1 MRLLHR
7 AWLFA
12 AYFNIDNGS
21 GKLRGVYAEG
31 NLAAVP
37 VLEKMIAPLR
47 SMGVTQVVAS
57 KTGGTDHEL
66 MAAVGIVPRGL
77 PAFHFVQD
85 PLDYESR
92 VHHSS
97 SDTYERSSHR
107 IFSQLR

>member
-1 MRLLHR
+1 M
-7 AWLFA
+7 FA

-66 MAAVGIVPRGL
+66 MEAVGL

-107 IFSQLR
+107 MFSQLR

>member
-66 MAAVGIVPRGL
+66 MAAVGL

-107 IFSQLR
+107 MFSQLR